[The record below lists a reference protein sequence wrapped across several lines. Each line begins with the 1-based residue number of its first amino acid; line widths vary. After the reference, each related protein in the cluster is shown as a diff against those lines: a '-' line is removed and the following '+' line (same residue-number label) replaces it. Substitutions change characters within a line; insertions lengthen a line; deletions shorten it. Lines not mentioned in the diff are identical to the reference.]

1 MKKNKKTYYLVDLEN
16 AGVSCLNSIK
26 NHENTKVILFSTP
39 NNSAKIPSE
48 ALCNLGAAHLKFFM
62 VPQKK
67 QSVDEH
73 IMSYLG
79 YLVGKKNGAKFVI
92 VSNDS
97 DYDNI
102 ISFWKREKGAD
113 IKRRATLVQTPVQAE
128 EKQKAV
134 IKEKAKPVVKKAVK
148 KANALS
154 KAEYNTKIMQ
164 ALSKAKIDSTKV
176 GEVASICSKQFS
188 QVNREELISDA
199 LNKKYGQ
206 AEGAKLFSAI
216 KGIV

>member
-16 AGVSCLNSIK
+16 AGVAGLNSIQ
-26 NHENTKVILFSTP
+26 NHENSKVILFSTP

-113 IKRRATLVQTPVQAE
+113 IKRQTTITSETMQTEA
-128 EKQKAV
+128 KSV
-134 IKEKAKPVVKKAVK
+134 IKEIKKPVVKKAVK
-148 KANALS
+148 KANALT

-164 ALSKAKIDSTKV
+164 ALSKAKIDNRKV
-176 GEVASICSKQFS
+176 GEVASICSKQYS
-188 QVNREELISDA
+188 QVNRKELISDA

-206 AEGAKLFSAI
+206 AEGAELFSVI
-216 KGIV
+216 KGII

>member
-26 NHENTKVILFSTP
+26 NHENSKVILFSTP

-113 IKRRATLVQTPVQAE
+113 IKRQTTITSETVQAE
-128 EKQKAV
+128 AKPV
-134 IKEKAKPVVKKAVK
+134 IKEIKKPVVKKAVK

-176 GEVASICSKQFS
+176 GEVASICSKHYS
-188 QVNREELISDA
+188 QVNRKELISDA

-206 AEGAKLFSAI
+206 VEGAKLFSVI
-216 KGIV
+216 KGII